1 MEKPTKTRS
10 SEKEVKK
17 LVDKQLQLEIAIL
30 RNQNQELKNDLK
42 EMKNDTEI
50 DLHPSVDA
58 RDKKIVELSKKV

>member
-1 MEKPTKTRS
+1 MKFMEKPTKTRS

-42 EMKNDTEI
+42 EMKNDTE
-50 DLHPSVDA
+50 
-58 RDKKIVELSKKV
+58 